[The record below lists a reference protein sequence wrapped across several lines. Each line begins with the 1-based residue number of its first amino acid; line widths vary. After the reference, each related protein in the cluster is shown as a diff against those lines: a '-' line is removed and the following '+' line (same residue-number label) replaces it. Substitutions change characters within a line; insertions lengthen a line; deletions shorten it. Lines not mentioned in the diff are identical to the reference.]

1 MRPFPRP
8 FPLADSDWRRL
19 SAIGGL
25 PDNAQAEVESILGWG
40 RHIADV
46 DATSQPAHATRAR
59 LSVLHRKAQALLEDL
74 GVALAQSEV
83 LIALTDLPESE
94 STSFGHPTRRTMLTE
109 LNRRIEALARLAEWL
124 QNAGERVPGDKRA
137 SKNAAPDFLTSDV
150 DALLRR
156 HKRSRL
162 TSGERKSDP
171 SREFLDEC
179 LALVGMK
186 VGADSIIRKL
196 AKRRSK
202 VSAERI

>member
-19 SAIGGL
+19 SAIG
-25 PDNAQAEVESILGWG
+25 N
-40 RHIADV
+40 
-46 DATSQPAHATRAR
+46 
-59 LSVLHRKAQALLEDL
+59 
-74 GVALAQSEV
+74 
-83 LIALTDLPESE
+83 
-94 STSFGHPTRRTMLTE
+94 
-109 LNRRIEALARLAEWL
+109 LAEWL
-124 QNAGERVPGDKRA
+124 KNAGERVPGDKRG
-137 SKNAAPDFLTSDV
+137 SKNAAPDFLTSEV

-186 VGADSIIRKL
+186 VGADSMIRKL